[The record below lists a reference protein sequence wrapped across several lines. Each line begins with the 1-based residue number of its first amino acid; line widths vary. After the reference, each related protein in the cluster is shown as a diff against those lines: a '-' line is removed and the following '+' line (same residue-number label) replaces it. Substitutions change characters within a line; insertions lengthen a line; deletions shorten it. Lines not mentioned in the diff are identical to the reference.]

1 MFLNRG
7 CGIQGAADGTE
18 RQGWRRGRIA
28 PLSPPLLAF
37 FLRQR
42 NCRGNGASHVFLHS
56 LNRCLTAIRRST
68 MNQEET
74 KEQAAAELMR
84 VRQQSAD
91 LEDKAAEETL
101 GAGEWRYQQ
110 VVENSPSPI
119 FSVGKDGLIQ
129 TWNRA
134 CEKVFQYGRDVIGQ
148 SYSMLL
154 STPEDQIALD
164 AMVDQVF
171 EERSLSNVDIA
182 LRCQDGTDRF
192 MVSQLY
198 PLLNADGQVDACIVA
213 NTDVT
218 DRERSQEL
226 LRRRNREL
234 ALLNRVGQELSA
246 TLDVKQV
253 TERLLRKV
261 TEIAGTE
268 GASVWLWDEE
278 MEGWLTCGTMITLG
292 KVLPPNGLRLGP
304 GQGIA
309 GWVAQRG
316 ETVVIPDVRE
326 APRHFPGVDEQIDFK
341 THSLL
346 AVPLRCRG
354 TVLGVLEVVNKLQG
368 EFDDNDRALVET
380 LAASAAIAID
390 NARMVEE
397 LRRYSAELEA
407 SNEDLDAFAH
417 TVAHDLNNPLTR
429 VIGFAELLEEDYETL
444 TDDEVRRF
452 LHTIAKSGNR
462 MANIT
467 DELLLLSTV
476 RNVDDIEVE
485 PLDMDTLVSQAL
497 VRLEYLIESSQVQ
510 ITLPDTWPAAMG
522 YGPWI
527 EEVWTNYI
535 SNAVKY
541 GGEPPHL
548 ELGATDQGDGTIQF
562 WVRDDGSGL
571 TPEEQARL
579 FTPFTRLQKLRAK
592 GHGLGLSI
600 VRRIMEKLGG
610 EAGVESKLGEGSH
623 FTFTLPAELAD

>member
-1 MFLNRG
+1 MNR
-7 CGIQGAADGTE
+7 
-18 RQGWRRGRIA
+18 
-28 PLSPPLLAF
+28 
-37 FLRQR
+37 
-42 NCRGNGASHVFLHS
+42 
-56 LNRCLTAIRRST
+56 
-68 MNQEET
+68 EET
-74 KEQAAAELMR
+74 KEQPDAELMR
-84 VRQQSAD
+84 VRQQSAG

-164 AMVDQVF
+164 AMVAQVF
-171 EERSLSNVDIA
+171 DERSLSNVDIA

-452 LHTIAKSGNR
+452 LHTIARSGNR

-548 ELGATDQGDGTIQF
+548 ELGATDRGDGTIQF

>member
-1 MFLNRG
+1 
-7 CGIQGAADGTE
+7 
-18 RQGWRRGRIA
+18 
-28 PLSPPLLAF
+28 
-37 FLRQR
+37 
-42 NCRGNGASHVFLHS
+42 
-56 LNRCLTAIRRST
+56 

-74 KEQAAAELMR
+74 KDQSAVELTR
-84 VRQQSAD
+84 IRQQSAD
-91 LEDKAAEETL
+91 WEVKATV
-101 GAGEWRYQQ
+101 GAGERTYQQ

-134 CEKVFQYGRDVIGQ
+134 CEKVFQYGREVIGQ
-148 SYSMLL
+148 QYSMLL

-164 AMVDQVF
+164 AMVGQVF
-171 EERSLSNVDIA
+171 DERSLSGVDIA
-182 LRCQDGTDRF
+182 LRRRDGTDRF
-192 MVSQLY
+192 MVSHFY
-198 PLLNADGQVDACIVA
+198 PLLNADGQVQACIVA

-246 TLDVKQV
+246 TLDANLV

-261 TEIAGTE
+261 TEIVGTD

-278 MEGWLTCGTMITLG
+278 IEGWLVCGTLITDG

-316 ETVVIPDVRE
+316 ETVIIPDVRK
-326 APRHFPGVDEQIDFK
+326 APHFFPGVDEQIGFM

-346 AVPLRCRG
+346 AVPLRVRG

-368 EFDDNDRALVET
+368 EFDDNDRTLVET

-429 VIGFAELLEEDYETL
+429 VIGFAELLEEDYGTL
-444 TDDEVRRF
+444 SDEDVRRF
-452 LHTIAKSGNR
+452 LRTIAKAGNR

-476 RNVDDIEVE
+476 RNVDEIEVE

-497 VRLEYLIESSQVQ
+497 VRLEYLIEGSQAQ
-510 ITLPDTWPAAMG
+510 IAFPDTWPVAIG
-522 YGPWI
+522 YGPWV
-527 EEVWTNYI
+527 EEIWANYV
-535 SNAVKY
+535 SNAIKY
-541 GGEPPHL
+541 GGEPPQV
-548 ELGATDQGDGTIQF
+548 EVGATVRDDGTIQF

-610 EAGVESKLGEGSH
+610 EAGVESKLGGGSL
-623 FTFTLPAELAD
+623 FYFSLPAEIAD